1 MLTSSV
7 CNIESRMLPI
17 AVLEPTPTTTALALP
32 ATTTVPWQ
40 SKYAGTCL
48 LLINFYIFIKSFE
61 ESATAEKK
69 NSNNYNSRGGGI

>member
-40 SKYAGTCL
+40 SKYAGTSL
-48 LLINFYIFIKSFE
+48 LLINFYSHTKL
-61 ESATAEKK
+61 
-69 NSNNYNSRGGGI
+69 